1 MKVKRFYSPARIL
14 VLGFASFILLGT
26 VLLLLPVSVLP
37 GNKVS
42 LVDALFT
49 ATSAVCVTGL
59 AVIDLADNFSV
70 FGKAVI
76 ALLIQIGGLGFASIG
91 IAFILIA
98 GGNVG
103 LRERILLKEAFNLNS
118 IKGIVKL
125 VKFVLLITL
134 GFEFVGAI
142 LSFIV
147 FSKRYDPL
155 SAIGIS
161 IFHSISAFNNSGYD
175 ILGGFRNLLDYQEN
189 VLLNL
194 TTAGLIIFGGMGFF
208 VIREIGAK
216 KKYNKFSMHTKIVLV
231 MTSVLLISGT
241 LLLKLTDN
249 LPWLTAFFHSVVAR
263 TAGFSTYPVGD
274 LSNAGLFVLIFLM
287 FIGASPGST
296 GGGIKTTTAFA
307 AFKSMHSFIS
317 NRPCTAFHR
326 KIPTQSIIKAYIIIL
341 MALLWV
347 CLVTFII
354 CLMQPEFSFVQVLF
368 ETVSAFGTVG
378 LSTGITPSLNTMSK
392 LIISLTMFLGRL
404 GPLTMAYIL
413 VFQTSS
419 NVSHAEETIMIG

>member
-216 KKYNKFSMHTKIVLV
+216 KYNKFSMHTKIVLV

-263 TAGFSTYPVGD
+263 TAGLAHILLVICLTP
-274 LSNAGLFVLIFLM
+274 GLFVLIFLM

-326 KIPTQSIIKAYIIIL
+326 KISNAEHYKGIYYYFNGIA
-341 MALLWV
+341 MG
-347 CLVTFII
+347 
-354 CLMQPEFSFVQVLF
+354 LF
-368 ETVSAFGTVG
+368 GYFYHMFNAA
-378 LSTGITPSLNTMSK
+378 GI
-392 LIISLTMFLGRL
+392 
-404 GPLTMAYIL
+404 
-413 VFQTSS
+413 
-419 NVSHAEETIMIG
+419 